1 MPRGAKARA
10 SFKAALLA
18 VLTAIPTGLGYV
30 LGPIA
35 HSADRLLSM
44 IVIPGLGPLPWK
56 IHLGFMPLVVVTILA
71 RVLLGRGAA
80 ILEGI
85 LLAITGIIF
94 HPSKPAVITGPRD
107 VLLGVGV
114 ELVLLKEGE
123 GRAIGTAEAVVA
135 GFFGGLLSYLPFLAF
150 APLPGPYAL
159 QSAALFY
166 ISILVMMSSYLVDCL
181 IGGFIAGQVVKA
193 LPSTWL
199 AGRGQALGGEAPVG
213 SEPLGESPEGPRP
226 VG

>member
-1 MPRGAKARA
+1 MPGAVGSRS

-30 LGPIA
+30 LGPIT

-44 IVIPGLGPLPWK
+44 IVVPGLGPIPWK
-56 IHLGFMPLVVVTILA
+56 LHLGFMPLVVVTILA

-80 ILEGI
+80 VLEGV

-114 ELVLLKEGE
+114 ELVMLKEGE
-123 GRAIGTAEAVVA
+123 GKAIGIAEAVVA
-135 GFFGGLLSYLPFLAF
+135 GFVGGLMSYLPFLAF
-150 APLPGPYAL
+150 SPLPGPYAL
-159 QSAALFY
+159 QSAALLY
-166 ISILVMMSSYLVDCL
+166 ISILVLMSSYLVSCL
-181 IGGFIAGQVVKA
+181 VGGYIAGQVVKA

-199 AGRGQALGGEAPVG
+199 GFGKGGSAE
-213 SEPLGESPEGPRP
+213 R
-226 VG
+226 

>member
-1 MPRGAKARA
+1 MPGAVGSRS

-30 LGPIA
+30 LGPIT

-44 IVIPGLGPLPWK
+44 IVVPGLGPIPWK
-56 IHLGFMPLVVVTILA
+56 LHLGFMPLVVVTILA

-80 ILEGI
+80 VLEGV

-114 ELVLLKEGE
+114 ELVMLREGE
-123 GRAIGTAEAVVA
+123 GKAIGIAEAVVA
-135 GFFGGLLSYLPFLAF
+135 GFVGGLMSYLPFLAF
-150 APLPGPYAL
+150 SPLPGPYAL
-159 QSAALFY
+159 QSAALLY
-166 ISILVMMSSYLVDCL
+166 ISILVLMSSYLVSCL
-181 IGGFIAGQVVKA
+181 VGGYIAGQVVKA

-199 AGRGQALGGEAPVG
+199 GFGKGGSAE
-213 SEPLGESPEGPRP
+213 R
-226 VG
+226 